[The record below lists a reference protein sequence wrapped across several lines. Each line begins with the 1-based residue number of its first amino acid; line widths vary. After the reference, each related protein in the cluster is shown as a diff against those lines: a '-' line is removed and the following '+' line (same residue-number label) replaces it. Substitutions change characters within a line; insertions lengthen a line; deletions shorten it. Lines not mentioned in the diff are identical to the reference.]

1 MEEIQEFIGSGIKET
16 LVRKREELEQVLK
29 KVQINFREELKNGKT
44 IKSHMAECAYFNMP
58 SINGARLPILEK
70 CLQKFNEALV
80 KIDKGTYGICTTC
93 EKQILIKRLI
103 SVPFAAQCASCK
115 EKKNNNLVFV

>member
-44 IKSHMAECAYFNMP
+44 IKSHMAECAWPNIL

-70 CLQKFNEALV
+70 CLQKFDEALV
-80 KIDKGTYGICTTC
+80 KIDEGTFGICTTC
-93 EKQILIKRLI
+93 REQIPIKRLI
-103 SVPFAAQCASCK
+103 SVPFAAQRAPCK